1 MLRKNLFRA
10 LAISLAAL
18 ACGATGCVTR
28 TIVGFQDNQK
38 YPLTLLKLSEVKNY
52 YVFKTGELRFQ
63 TCIDTGEQLVCKRV
77 CGGENATLQ
86 CPLAVG
92 TGYGVY
98 SNIR

>member
-1 MLRKNLFRA
+1 MLRNNVTRA
-10 LAISLAAL
+10 LALSLVAL
-18 ACGATGCVTR
+18 ACGSSGCVTR
-28 TIVGFQDNQK
+28 TIVGFQDNPK

-52 YVFKTGELRFQ
+52 YVYKTGELRFQ
-63 TCIDTGEQLVCKRV
+63 TCIDTGEQLVCKRN
-77 CGGENATLQ
+77 CGGEKATLE